1 MIRGWSGGR
10 RRWPAI
16 WVGLAASVA
25 AHLLLAMFMLTG
37 VPDVPFAPPPETED
51 SPDPRWVDA
60 LRVVQIPEEALPEEG
75 QQSSEAPGEPA
86 AAPEAGLPSPRPV
99 PAGEAP
105 AAEAPGEELTNAE
118 RLRPRVGDPR
128 LWARA
133 PVDSLAPGLA
143 DRYDRAETAVRR
155 LLRTYLDSLELSEE
169 QERRAREWVVGEGDE
184 KWGIS
189 PEGLH
194 LGDVTI
200 PIPFG
205 QMLSQSG
212 EARRQAEQVLRTW
225 EMIQFQAGRLEA
237 QEVREERLEA
247 IRERTRERLRG
258 AADGGGADSS
268 SRDTTRR

>member
-1 MIRGWSGGR
+1 MIRGRSGGR

-16 WVGLAASVA
+16 WTGLAVSVA
-25 AHLLLAMFMLTG
+25 AHVLLALFMLTG
-37 VPDVPFAPPPETED
+37 GPDLRFAPPPETEE
-51 SPDPRWVDA
+51 SPDLRWVDA
-60 LRVVQIPEEALPEEG
+60 LRVVQIPEEALPGE
-75 QQSSEAPGEPA
+75 SLPAEAPSEPA
-86 AAPEAGLPSPRPV
+86 AAPEAGLPSPEPA

-105 AAEAPGEELTNAE
+105 AADAPGEALTNAE

-169 QERRAREWVVGEGDE
+169 QERRAREWVFGEGDE

-212 EARRQAEQVLRTW
+212 EARRQAERVLRTW

-237 QEVREERLEA
+237 QEIREERLEA

-258 AADGGGADSS
+258 AADGAGADSS
-268 SRDTTRR
+268 SRDTTGG